1 MANIT
6 KSFNFRNGVQVD
18 DDNLLV
24 NPSGLVGIGTTVP
37 TEALDVR
44 GDCVVSGLVS
54 STTAKFTDLEVTN
67 LTTGTNNLAIGI
79 DKIIGAGVSIRSGI
93 ISANTAQTGVVTYYG
108 DGGKLNNIPTS
119 QWKDLNI
126 GLGFTSIYN
135 EGFVGI
141 VTGDPRFALQIS
153 GSNDLSNF
161 IDGVGITSEGGI
173 VATGIVTAG
182 VLDSTYI
189 IGNVTSGISTLGIST
204 ADSLSVAGI
213 VTAGIGFT
221 GDVRGNIVS
230 GISTIIQVD
239 STNVSV
245 SGVVTATTF
254 KGDVEGGVTGDV
266 TGNLTGHVA
275 GNIVGLAATINGP
288 LSVSGS
294 ITGTTEVNTVR
305 LISSSSTLGISTAS
319 KLNITEKIGVGIQN
333 PANNVDIYSLGDTK
347 TLIAGSDTA
356 SLLISQR
363 TVTGIG
369 ESVSAIRFGAT
380 SKSLEIIN
388 GDTGDFSSIIHG
400 GGFSGINTG
409 SFKWVY
415 GRTNA
420 ELMQLSYDG
429 KLGIGK
435 VPETTLDVVGVA
447 TFSSSVRVD
456 GSLTVNGSI
465 FGNGSGISN
474 LTLPSVANG
483 TNINATTGIS
493 TVNELDVAKT
503 IGVATVAIGT
513 AREHVETGI
522 DIDAQNST
530 ALLLRVGIGSTQ
542 PGTTLDVKGGLF
554 GNMPGNVSTETLVV
568 GKTLTS
574 CAVDFSNAGKD
585 LAGVSANR
593 YYMLPPKITTSDRN
607 NIPSGNL
614 QAGALIY
621 NTSTNKVQVYNGSSW
636 VDLH

>member
-54 STTAKFTDLEVTN
+54 STTAKFGTLEVTD
-67 LTTGTNNLAIGI
+67 LSIGTNVFGT
-79 DKIIGAGVSIRSGI
+79 DSIIGAGVSINSGI
-93 ISANTAQTGVVTYYG
+93 ISALSSAGVVTYYG
-108 DGGKLNNIPTS
+108 DGGKLDNIPTS

-182 VLDSTYI
+182 IVKSQAF

-204 ADSLSVAGI
+204 ADKIDVAGI
-213 VTAGIGFT
+213 VTAHGGFD
-221 GDVRGNIVS
+221 GDLDGNIVS
-230 GISTIIQVD
+230 GVSTITQVE
-239 STNVSV
+239 STNVNV

-254 KGDVEGGVTGDV
+254 KGAVEGGVTGNLI
-266 TGNLTGHVA
+266 GNVTGHVA

-288 LSVSGS
+288 LSVSGD
-294 ITGTTEVNTVR
+294 ITGSTEVNTVR
-305 LISSSSTLGISTAS
+305 VVSSSSNLGITTVST
-319 KLNITEKIGVGIQN
+319 LNITQKLGIGIPA
-333 PANNVDIYSLGDTK
+333 PANNIDIYSSTDTTAGFIGKEKSVILLG
-347 TLIAGSDTA
+347 
-356 SLLISQR
+356 QR
-363 TVTGIG
+363 TATGIG
-369 ESVSAIRFGAT
+369 ESVTALRFGA
-380 SKSLEIIN
+380 SDKSFEIVN
-388 GDTGDFSSIIHG
+388 GDCGDITNVLHG
-400 GGFSGINTG
+400 GTFVGAANTG
-409 SFKWVY
+409 SFKWLY
-415 GRTNA
+415 GQGNSN
-420 ELMQLSYDG
+420 LMTLTYDG

-435 VPETTLDVVGVA
+435 ANPETALDVVGVA
-447 TFSSSVRVD
+447 TFANSVRVD
-456 GSLTVNGSI
+456 GSLTVNGTI
-465 FGNGSGISN
+465 FGDGSGISN
-474 LTLPSVANG
+474 ITLPAIVNN
-483 TNINATTGIS
+483 TNLNNTTGIS
-493 TVNELDVAKT
+493 TLNALQVAGS
-503 IGVATVAIGT
+503 IGVSTVAIGT
-513 AREHVETGI
+513 AIENVESGI

-530 ALLLRVGIGSTQ
+530 ALLLRVGIGTTL
-542 PGTTLDVKGGLF
+542 PGTSLEVKGGLF

-568 GKTLTS
+568 GKTLTQ
-574 CAVDFSNAGKD
+574 CAVDFSDAGKD
-585 LAGVSANR
+585 LQGVSAGR
-593 YYMLPPKITTSDRN
+593 YFMLPPKITTTERN
-607 NIPSGNL
+607 NITSGNL
-614 QAGALIY
+614 YPGAIIY
-621 NTSTNKVQVYNGSSW
+621 NTTTNKLQVYNSSSW